1 MKYQIVIAG
10 FGGQGVVF
18 LVKVLSICAANRNL
32 KFLGTENHGMSQRGG
47 SVSSHIKIG
56 NFYTPLIDYN
66 QADLLIGLDK
76 NETLINLP
84 YLKKRGKIAVNAD
97 IFPDIKTDV
106 FCIDANKLAE
116 NGVFDAKGL
125 NVFMLGIILSTVK
138 NFPFSAKEV
147 KKAIEKINPKFA
159 NQNFEILDK
168 AINLKGAKN
177 DFQ

>member
-18 LVKVLSICAANRNL
+18 LVKVLSICASKKGY

-56 NFYTPLIDYN
+56 DFYNPLIDYA

-76 NETLINLP
+76 DEAVLNLP
-84 YLKKRGKIAVNAD
+84 YLKKSGDIVVNAD
-97 IFPDIKTDV
+97 EFED
-106 FCIDANKLAE
+106 IDANVFAIDANNLAQ

-125 NVFMLGIILSTVK
+125 NVFMLGIALARVK
-138 NFPFSAKEV
+138 NFPFSIDEV
-147 KKAIEKINPKFA
+147 KEAIKEINPKFA
-159 NQNFEILDK
+159 PTNFEILQK
-168 AINLKGAKN
+168 ALEYGKN
-177 DFQ
+177 